1 MAAEKSARLDQ
12 ASMGKTTGL
21 METSVD
27 ANLRNS
33 RSQAGS
39 RKSKAHYGFQDVDGW
54 AAGERVGGGR
64 AVWDPVGTPGGCL
77 PTSLV

>member
-1 MAAEKSARLDQ
+1 MAAEKSARLDR

-39 RKSKAHYGFQDVDGW
+39 RKSNAHYGFQDVDGW
-54 AAGERVGGGR
+54 AAVRELEGAGLS
-64 AVWDPVGTPGGCL
+64 GTQ
-77 PTSLV
+77 

>member
-33 RSQAGS
+33 RSQAGKPVHCS
-39 RKSKAHYGFQDVDGW
+39 GQHTLGMQRTCQ
-54 AAGERVGGGR
+54 AGLSL
-64 AVWDPVGTPGGCL
+64 TPHFA
-77 PTSLV
+77 